1 LIQAVGA
8 WGTVDIPED
17 YQQLDLQGK
26 LVLPGLINAHC
37 HLLGDGAPTRLLELS
52 DAMVERILA
61 LFQTPLFKLLIRRRF
76 RQHARTALHA
86 GITTLRVLDDFTN
99 FALALRDRI
108 RQGAVVG
115 PRLLCSGAPLYPT
128 GGHGSLEYQ
137 VDSIPEIRRAV
148 RQNVREEVDCIKILS
163 TGGVSDAR
171 QIGEAGRPQMT
182 VEEIACAC
190 REAHR
195 GYVPVAS
202 HCESTRGI
210 RENLLGGVDTIE
222 HGAEIPED
230 LIACFKDN
238 PKAMRG
244 YTCLVPTISA
254 AMGLATLPWEET
266 RITRVKYE
274 NARIVLFGMI
284 KGLQTA
290 YESGIKFGVGN
301 DASVPYVP
309 HYDLWRELS
318 YLVTYTGMSTK
329 EAIYYATRNNAEVL
343 GIEDVTG
350 SVEVGLSADLIVL
363 DADPFED
370 LARLKRPRHVFIR
383 GKFIERPD
391 YEEVKGLKPLAPI
404 SPELVGQADT
414 TGPGCPTQGGVH

>member
-1 LIQAVGA
+1 
-8 WGTVDIPED
+8 
-17 YQQLDLQGK
+17 
-26 LVLPGLINAHC
+26 
-37 HLLGDGAPTRLLELS
+37 
-52 DAMVERILA
+52 
-61 LFQTPLFKLLIRRRF
+61 
-76 RQHARTALHA
+76 
-86 GITTLRVLDDFTN
+86 
-99 FALALRDRI
+99 
-108 RQGAVVG
+108 
-115 PRLLCSGAPLYPT
+115 
-128 GGHGSLEYQ
+128 
-137 VDSIPEIRRAV
+137 
-148 RQNVREEVDCIKILS
+148 
-163 TGGVSDAR
+163 
-171 QIGEAGRPQMT
+171 
-182 VEEIACAC
+182 
-190 REAHR
+190 
-195 GYVPVAS
+195 
-202 HCESTRGI
+202 
-210 RENLLGGVDTIE
+210 
-222 HGAEIPED
+222 
-230 LIACFKDN
+230 
-238 PKAMRG
+238 
-244 YTCLVPTISA
+244 
-254 AMGLATLPWEET
+254 MGLATLPWEET

-284 KGLQTA
+284 KGLQKA

-414 TGPGCPTQGGVH
+414 TDPGCPTQGGVH